1 MIDRLFSAFRD
12 IIEASPEEAIKDDDA
27 IKLAAAALMFE
38 VARSDEAQ
46 QQVELETIEQLLK
59 QTLNVDQDRIHEMMV
74 AASGNVEVAHDLYQ
88 FTQLINEAYT
98 FDQKLQLILAMW
110 LVAFADGRIAAIE
123 DHIIRRVA
131 GLIHVPHADFIRLKL
146 QARDS
151 S

>member
-59 QTLNVDQDRIHEMMV
+59 QTLNDDQDRIHEMMV

-88 FTQLINEAYT
+88 FTQ
-98 FDQKLQLILAMW
+98 
-110 LVAFADGRIAAIE
+110 
-123 DHIIRRVA
+123 
-131 GLIHVPHADFIRLKL
+131 
-146 QARDS
+146 
-151 S
+151 